1 MIQRLI
7 ENSRLEAKNSFIKHI
22 LNDYEQLLQYK
33 FGTFVLCCILQNGL
47 DNHKCFLLEQMYENM
62 ASMSIDR
69 NGSKLIENC
78 LKMKPKIN
86 DSKCNEKDTDEVRVK
101 MVEIFNKFVNLPIL
115 DKDMVL
121 TQMHEPAGSTDE
133 VCFS

>member
-1 MIQRLI
+1 
-7 ENSRLEAKNSFIKHI
+7 
-22 LNDYEQLLQYK
+22 
-33 FGTFVLCCILQNGL
+33 
-47 DNHKCFLLEQMYENM
+47 MYENM

-78 LKMKPKIN
+78 LKMMQKNNDPK
-86 DSKCNEKDTDEVRVK
+86 CTEKVMDVSDEVRIK
-101 MVEIFNKFVNLPIL
+101 MIQIFNKFVNLPIL

-121 TQMHEPAGSTDE
+121 TQMHEPAGATDE

>member
-1 MIQRLI
+1 
-7 ENSRLEAKNSFIKHI
+7 
-22 LNDYEQLLQYK
+22 
-33 FGTFVLCCILQNGL
+33 
-47 DNHKCFLLEQMYENM
+47 MYENM

-78 LKMKPKIN
+78 LKMMQKNN
-86 DSKCNEKDTDEVRVK
+86 DPKCNEKEMDASDEVRIK
-101 MVEIFNKFVNLPIL
+101 MVQIFNKFVNLPIL

-121 TQMHEPAGSTDE
+121 TQMHEPAGTTDE